1 MLVEI
6 NLLPERE
13 PRKFALVLILSSM
26 LAIMILVGGVY
37 VWQGYSVKNEI
48 TSLDRQI
55 TMTKK
60 ITDKENNITETAAT
74 SSSINQLKNAIDWA
88 SKYPIQTIPIMRK
101 LSALLPERGF
111 IQNFGYS
118 EAGTVTLS
126 VQFDS
131 AREAAYFLNSLNDS
145 GWIEEASLNS
155 LTASAQPGTT
165 TSSTAATSSTTT
177 PNSPINTTESQANTT
192 KTTNPADTTKTAT
205 TTNKSTT
212 TGTNPAGSTA
222 STVAPSNTAS
232 AGQTNQTSS
241 TTNVAS
247 NSTTGNTGSA
257 STQTSL
263 PDNQYLP
270 RYIGQFE
277 IKLNT
282 ETIKKMIHPSKQD
295 GEGVTGS

>member
-26 LAIMILVGGVY
+26 LAIIILVGGVY
-37 VWQGYSVKNEI
+37 VWQGQSVKNEI

-60 ITDKENNITETAAT
+60 IANKENTNTETAAT

-88 SKYPIQTIPIMRK
+88 SNYPIQTIPVMRK
-101 LSALLPERGF
+101 LAALLPERGF
-111 IQNFGYS
+111 IQNFGYT
-118 EAGTVTLS
+118 EAGTITLS

-145 GWIEEASLNS
+145 NWIEEASLNS
-155 LTASAQPGTT
+155 LTATAQSAT
-165 TSSTAATSSTTT
+165 
-177 PNSPINTTESQANTT
+177 
-192 KTTNPADTTKTAT
+192 
-205 TTNKSTT
+205 TT
-212 TGTNPAGSTA
+212 TGTAVAGSTIDSSSQTNPTESQTNTNNTPNTTNTAPAATSPNTANTNPDGTAA
-222 STVAPSNTAS
+222 STVAPANSDS
-232 AGQTNQTSS
+232 VGQTNQTSS
-241 TTNVAS
+241 TNAES
-247 NSTTGNTGSA
+247 NPTSGNTGSA
-257 STQTSL
+257 SQETSL

-270 RYIGQFE
+270 RYTGQFE

-282 ETIKKMIHPSKQD
+282 EEVKKKIQTSKQD